1 MNKKIY
7 QLMGILAIF
16 APMLGNTYIAAG
28 ASSIYREPMLQSQ
41 VIAIP
46 AFSGAEGF
54 GENIVSGRS
63 ETVYE
68 DINTNDSGSR
78 SLRSSVVATTPTAI
92 PIPINGLTRPMKYYG
107 VDRGSPYTN
116 ANYATLAQHA
126 VKTII
131 VDTFINDASNSS
143 SAKWS
148 NIRALATKY
157 NFNYVIW
164 PNQGGDVSGCGWET
178 PFNSPQNGDY
188 IWRVTTMLDSF
199 STDPHFIGM
208 ISAHE
213 PMWNTSTC
221 KTSIS
226 DMASIKT
233 QLKNFMRTKGR
244 TDFKVWN
251 YIDNVSDLK
260 NMSGFTS
267 ADIERVMDVAVTW
280 QHCFGGAEGTC
291 SNAKNKIIADR
302 ALINNAGFDGKVEL
316 VYLFQTFAAGGGY
329 SMPTLAD
336 MQAWDCQFI
345 ATNALDGFMY
355 YTWGAWYSTDL
366 INHPELWPEM
376 NRVYDSCINQSGP
389 TVVSIV
395 RANANPSTA
404 TSVNFTV
411 LFSKDVTGVDMV
423 GSSFRDFALT
433 TTGVTGASITGVS
446 GSGKTYNVTVNTGSG
461 SGTIRLDV
469 IDNNSIMDA
478 SSNLLGG
485 AAMGDGSFY
494 NGEIYTFFLSMYQLF
509 LPLLLR

>member
-1 MNKKIY
+1 MCKKINR
-7 QLMGILAIF
+7 LLIIVMTIGVII
-16 APMLGNTYIAAG
+16 GNTHVTAG
-28 ASSIYREPMLQSQ
+28 ASPINSFPIPQSQ
-41 VIAIP
+41 VTAP
-46 AFSGAEGF
+46 SSSPRVG
-54 GENIVSGRS
+54 GR
-63 ETVYE
+63 
-68 DINTNDSGSR
+68 INTVGELGGKKDEIINTKDSENR
-78 SLRSSVVATTPTAI
+78 SLRDSIQAKSPLS
-92 PIPINGLTRPMKYYG
+92 GLTRPMKYYG
-107 VDRGSPYTN
+107 VDRGSPFTDS
-116 ANYATLAQHA
+116 NYSTLAQHS

-131 VDTFINDASNSS
+131 VDTFINNASNSS

-148 NIRALATKY
+148 NIKALAAKY

-188 IWRVTTMLDSF
+188 IWRVTEMLDSF
-199 STDPHFIGM
+199 ATDPHFIGM

-233 QLKNFMRTKGR
+233 QLKNYMRTKGR

-260 NMSGFTS
+260 NMPGFVS

-291 SNAKNKIIADR
+291 SNAKNKIVADR
-302 ALINNAGFDGKVEL
+302 ALINNAGLDGKVEL
-316 VYLFQTFAAGGGY
+316 VYLFQTFATSGGY

-376 NRVYDSCINQSGP
+376 NRVYNSCINSEGP
-389 TVVSIV
+389 KVVSSK
-395 RANANPSTA
+395 RADSNPTNAS
-404 TSVNFTV
+404 SVNFIVT
-411 LFSKDVTGVDMV
+411 FSENVTGMDMAGPV
-423 GSSFRDFALT
+423 FDDFTLT
-433 TTGVTGASITGVS
+433 TTGVTGTSIAKITGS
-446 GSGKTYNVTVNTGSG
+446 GSDYTVTVNAGSG

-469 IDNNSIMDA
+469 IDNNSIMDT
-478 SSNLLGG
+478 SSNPLGG
-485 AAMGDGSFY
+485 PIKGDGSFS
-494 NGEIYTFFLSMYQLF
+494 NGEIYIIAPVIDKLF